1 MLARRS
7 KRAILAFLGLSLLV
21 GVILASVSRYFEGV
35 ETQRRLQDEKASL
48 KQREDFV
55 FTVEPR
61 TIERERRYA
70 VAVDPW
76 MVSDVPAE
84 VAGRVS
90 ATKVEPGSR
99 VKKGDPLV
107 LLDDEIAASD
117 LRRAEAELGELQ
129 RLLAEAETLGR
140 SKVVSR
146 TQVEAVRSQA
156 RVADA
161 AEDSARAR
169 FEDHSIRAP
178 YDGDVVERFV
188 QVGEAVNVNQ
198 RVVRVVDTSRL
209 RVVFYVN
216 ERDISSFAP
225 GTKILIR
232 LPAAPGKVLEAPVVH
247 VAQASDQDT
256 RLFRVE
262 AALANPDFALRG
274 GLTGE
279 ASARVGFYRDQLFV
293 PTACVRLE
301 GGNAYVLRIL
311 PGEGGGPRQTE
322 VRIGEELEGF
332 YPVLEGLSAGD
343 RLIVR

>member
-1 MLARRS
+1 MLARSS
-7 KRAILAFLGLSLLV
+7 KRAVLALLGLVLVV
-21 GVILASVSRYFEGV
+21 GVVLVSVARYFEGV
-35 ETQRRLQDEKASL
+35 EQQRRLQDEKASL
-48 KQREDFV
+48 KEREDFV

-61 TIERERRYA
+61 TVERERRYA

-90 ATKVEPGSR
+90 ETMVEPGSR

-117 LRRAEAELGELQ
+117 LRRAEAQSAELQ

-146 TQVEAVRSQA
+146 TQVEAVRSEA

-161 AEDSARAR
+161 AEDAARAR
-169 FEDHSIRAP
+169 FEDHTIRAP
-178 YDGDVVERFV
+178 YNGDVVERYV
-188 QVGEAVNVNQ
+188 QVGEAVNLNQ
-198 RVVRVVDTSRL
+198 RVVRMVDTSRL

-216 ERDISSFAP
+216 ERDIASFAP
-225 GTKILIR
+225 GTEISIR
-232 LPAAPGKVLEAPVVH
+232 LPAVPGKILDAPVVH
-247 VAQASDQDT
+247 VAPASDEDT

-262 AALANPDFALRG
+262 AELANPDLSLRG
-274 GLTGE
+274 GLSGE

-293 PTACVRLE
+293 PTSCVRLE
-301 GGNAYVLRIL
+301 GNKAYVLRI
-311 PGEGGGPRQTE
+311 PPAEGGGPRQTE
-322 VRIGEELEGF
+322 VRVGDELDGF

-343 RLIVR
+343 RLLVR

>member
-7 KRAILAFLGLSLLV
+7 KRAILAFIGLSLLV
-21 GVILASVSRYFEGV
+21 GVLLASVSRYFEGV
-35 ETQRRLQDEKASL
+35 ESRRRLQDEKASL

-61 TIERERRYA
+61 TVERERRYA

-90 ATKVEPGSR
+90 ETKVEPGSR

-117 LRRAEAELGELQ
+117 LRRAEAQLAELQ
-129 RLLAEAETLGR
+129 RLLAEAETLER

-146 TQVEAVRSQA
+146 TQVEAVRSEA

-169 FEDHSIRAP
+169 FEDHTIRAP

-188 QVGEAVNVNQ
+188 QIGEAVNINQ
-198 RVVRVVDTSRL
+198 RVVRLVDTSRL
-209 RVVFYVN
+209 RVVFMSMSATS
-216 ERDISSFAP
+216 RPS
-225 GTKILIR
+225 
-232 LPAAPGKVLEAPVVH
+232 LPARKFKSVCPSRRARCWKHRSSTWLRSPMR
-247 VAQASDQDT
+247 T
-256 RLFRVE
+256 RAFSGSRPRCPMPISLC
-262 AALANPDFALRG
+262 AA
-274 GLTGE
+274 
-279 ASARVGFYRDQLFV
+279 V
-293 PTACVRLE
+293 
-301 GGNAYVLRIL
+301 
-311 PGEGGGPRQTE
+311 
-322 VRIGEELEGF
+322 
-332 YPVLEGLSAGD
+332 
-343 RLIVR
+343 